1 LRNVL
6 RFFFRSP
13 EINPWIVVGALLL
26 AGVLEGIGIASLVPL
41 LGLATG
47 DQGSDSALLRTVRET
62 VDRLGVSLDVGVLG
76 VFIVLVLLAKSLL
89 QFLAVR
95 HVGNAVTDLTAS
107 LRVRLIQNL
116 FRARWSW
123 LTSQPVGR
131 FVSALG
137 TEMERLG
144 QAYQYTAV
152 LLAKTIQAV
161 AYLVMACLISL
172 PFALTALGL
181 GLATTLAL
189 HSLVRLSKR
198 AGAQQIRRGRDM
210 AIFLVDS
217 LSNLKPLRAT
227 ARQGPF
233 TNLLEEKNAALRKAS
248 RKQVLAKEGMRA
260 GQEALGVV
268 LLAVGFGVA
277 WTVWQVPVVEMLVV
291 GLLLRN
297 TTSAIA
303 KVQSTYQ
310 EVAAVEKP
318 FLELQQ
324 LLTLVESVPEENP
337 GARAAHFERACRLE
351 RVSLWHGERQ
361 ILHDVSLDVPARS
374 VTVITGPSGAGKTT
388 IADVLLGL
396 HVPQQGRVLVDD
408 VPLGELELESW
419 RRLVGYVPQELVL
432 FHDSVYANIQLGDP
446 AIGEAE
452 VHAALDLAG
461 ASGFVAE
468 LPEGIRTL
476 VGQQGAKLS
485 GGQRQRIALARALV
499 TRPKLLVLDEVTS
512 ALDHDTEREIVAN
525 IRSLADEMAVLS
537 ITHRPAFL
545 AIADHVW
552 RVEAG
557 VVEARGPRRA
567 AAGDTRG

>member
-6 RFFFRSP
+6 RFFFRSK
-13 EINPWIVVGALLL
+13 EINPWLVVGALLI
-26 AGVLEGIGIASLVPL
+26 AGVLEGVGIASLVPL

-47 DQGSDSALLRTVRET
+47 DQDADSSLLRAARGL
-62 VDRLGVSLDVGVLG
+62 VDRLGLSLDIGVLG
-76 VFIVLVLLAKSLL
+76 VFIVLALLAKSLL

-95 HVGNAVTDLTAS
+95 HVGNAVTDLTAV

-123 LTSQPVGR
+123 LASQPVGR

-152 LLAKTIQAV
+152 LLAKVIQAA
-161 AYLVMACLISL
+161 AYLLMACLISL
-172 PFALTALGL
+172 PFALSALGL
-181 GLATTLAL
+181 GLATTLGL

-198 AGAQQIRRGRDM
+198 AGAQQVRRGRDM

-217 LSNLKPLRAT
+217 LSNLKPLRT
-227 ARQGPF
+227 MARQGAF
-233 TNLLEEKNAALRKAS
+233 ENLLGEKNALLRKAS

-268 LLAVGFGVA
+268 LFAVGFVLA
-277 WTVWQVPVVEMLVV
+277 WTVWKIPVVEMLVV

-297 TTSAIA
+297 TTSAIG
-303 KVQSTYQ
+303 KVQSTGQ
-310 EVAAVEKP
+310 EVAALATP

-324 LLTLVESVPEENP
+324 LLALVESVPEPNP
-337 GARAAHFERACRLE
+337 GLGSARFERGCRLE
-351 RVSLWHGERQ
+351 HVDLWHGERQ
-361 ILHDVSLDVPARS
+361 ILHDVSLVLPARS
-374 VTVITGPSGAGKTT
+374 IGVITGPSGAGKTT

-408 VPLGELELESW
+408 VPLGELDLESW

-432 FHDSVYANIQLGDP
+432 FHDSVFANIQLGDP

-452 VHAALDLAG
+452 VYAALELAG

-468 LPEGIRTL
+468 LPEGIRTI

-512 ALDHDTEREIVAN
+512 ALDQETEREIIAN

-557 VVEARGPRRA
+557 VVQPDPPRR
-567 AAGDTRG
+567 AAGDTRA

>member
-1 LRNVL
+1 MRNVL
-6 RFFFRSP
+6 RFFFRSK
-13 EINPWIVVGALLL
+13 EINPWMVVGALLL
-26 AGVLEGIGIASLVPL
+26 AGILEGVGIASLVPL

-47 DQGSDSALLRTVRET
+47 DQDSDSALLRTAREA
-62 VDRLGVSLDVGVLG
+62 VDRLGLSLDVGVLG
-76 VFIVLVLLAKSLL
+76 IFIVTVLLAKSLI
-89 QFLAVR
+89 QFLATR
-95 HVGNAVTDLTAS
+95 HVGNAVTDVTAS

-137 TEMERLG
+137 SEMERLG
-144 QAYQYTAV
+144 QAYQYTAL
-152 LLAKTIQAV
+152 LLAKSIQAA

-181 GLATTLAL
+181 GLATTLGL
-189 HSLVRLSKR
+189 HSLVSLSKR
-198 AGAQQIRRGRDM
+198 AGARQIRRGREM
-210 AIFLVDS
+210 AIFLVDA

-227 ARQGPF
+227 ARQGAF
-233 TNLLEEKNAALRKAS
+233 THLLEEKNALLRKAS

-277 WTVWQVPVVEMLVV
+277 WTVWKVPVVEMLVV

-310 EVAAVEKP
+310 EVAAVETP
-318 FLELQQ
+318 FLEVQQ
-324 LLTLVESVPEENP
+324 LMDLVASVPESNP
-337 GARAAHFERACRLE
+337 GLRHAGFERACRLE
-351 RVSLWHGERQ
+351 HVGLWHGARQ
-361 ILHDVSLDVPARS
+361 ILHDVSMLVPARS
-374 VTVITGPSGAGKTT
+374 VTLITGPSGAGKTSL
-388 IADVLLGL
+388 ADVLLGL

-408 VPLGELELESW
+408 VPLGELDLESW

-432 FHDSVYANIQLGDP
+432 FHDTVFANIQLGDP

-452 VHAALDLAG
+452 VHPALELAG
-461 ASGFVAE
+461 ASGFIAE
-468 LPEGIRTL
+468 MPEGIRTI

-499 TRPKLLVLDEVTS
+499 TRPRLLVLDEVTS
-512 ALDHDTEREIVAN
+512 ALDEETERAIVAN
-525 IRSLADEMAVLS
+525 IHSLAGEMAVLS

-545 AIADHVW
+545 AIADAVW

-557 VVEARGPRRA
+557 VVELDTRRR
-567 AAGDTRG
+567 AAGDTRA